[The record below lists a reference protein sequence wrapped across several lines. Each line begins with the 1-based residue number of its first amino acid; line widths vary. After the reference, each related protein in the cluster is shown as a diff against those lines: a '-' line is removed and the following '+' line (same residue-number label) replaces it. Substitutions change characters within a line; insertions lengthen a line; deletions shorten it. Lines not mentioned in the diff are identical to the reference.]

1 MTTTNKTLPVHM
13 AMTALILGLFT
24 ITGTALVALTY
35 DNTRDK
41 ILDAERKA
49 LLRNLNAVVRPDDYN
64 NVLTA
69 DVTLVTSKDLLGS
82 EQPVSAFR
90 ARKDG
95 QPVAVILVPSAPKGY
110 GGPIKLLV
118 GIYYD
123 GRIAGVRVLSH
134 RETPGLG
141 DAIEARR
148 GDWIYGFNDRSLG
161 DPDDKGWR
169 VKRDGGQFDQF
180 TGATITPRA
189 IVTAVK
195 NALEYFK
202 DNREKLF
209 APQAPEPKSE
219 QAVSSQSD
227 N

>member
-1 MTTTNKTLPVHM
+1 MTTTNKTVSVYM
-13 AMTALILGLFT
+13 ARTALLLGLFT
-24 ITGTALVALTY
+24 IAGTTLVALTY
-35 DNTRDK
+35 ENTRDT
-41 ILDAERKA
+41 ILAAERTA
-49 LLRNLNAVVRPDDYN
+49 LLRNLNSVVRPDDYN
-64 NVLTA
+64 NVLAT
-69 DVTLVTSKDLLGS
+69 DITLATSKDLLGS
-82 EQPVSAFR
+82 EQPIPAFR

-95 QPVAVILVPSAPKGY
+95 QPVAVILVPKALKGY

-123 GRIAGVRVLSH
+123 GRISGVRVLSH

-148 GDWIYGFNDRSLG
+148 SDWIHGFDGRSLD
-161 DPDDKGWR
+161 DPGDKGWR

-195 NALEYFK
+195 NALKYFK
-202 DNREKLF
+202 AHREQLF
-209 APQAPEPKSE
+209 TPQN
-219 QAVSSQSD
+219 QDGDQR
-227 N
+227 

>member
-1 MTTTNKTLPVHM
+1 MTTNNKAVPIYM
-13 AMTALILGLFT
+13 ARTALILGLFT

-41 ILDAERKA
+41 ILAAEHKA
-49 LLRNLNAVVRPDDYN
+49 LLRSLNSVIKPGDYD
-64 NVLTA
+64 NVLTD
-69 DVTLVTSKDLLGS
+69 DVIQLMPDELLGTDD
-82 EQPVSAFR
+82 PVPAFR
-90 ARKDG
+90 AKKTG
-95 QPVAVILVPSAPKGY
+95 QPVAVILAPSAPKGY

-123 GRIAGVRVLSH
+123 GRISGVRVLSH

-148 GDWIYGFNDRSLG
+148 SDWIHGFDDRSLG
-161 DPDDKGWR
+161 DPNDKGWR

-202 DNREKLF
+202 DNRDKLF
-209 APQAPEPKSE
+209 APQAPELKPE
-219 QAVSSQSD
+219 QAASSQ
-227 N
+227 